1 VTVKLM
7 PVPPPRKPVPATNPP
22 PFDGRSVEVTAL
34 FRSQEAKVAA
44 SRELDATQNIV
55 LRARTGTL
63 ASEVSNL
70 IGSACDVLLVD
81 VDLDDEHEMEAL
93 EAVARPENGVPVV
106 VTAFNPSVEGLRQ
119 LMRHGIRDVV
129 PQPFGRAE
137 LVQAIEEAARRTRR
151 ATAPRKPGTVVCILK
166 GGGGVGA
173 TTIATQGGCALAQ
186 AAGGKRKKAAHAD
199 PSNFCV
205 IDLDLQFGSVALQLD
220 LDVGAT
226 VMDLVEKSGRLDG
239 SMVRT
244 SAIRHR
250 SGVDIIAAP
259 GSVQPLDVITP
270 KTAVQLIDMA
280 RYEYGEVIVD
290 MPGAWTT
297 WTRALLAQASTI
309 VMVVRPTVPSIRQA
323 RRQIETLVEE
333 QLAHVPLT
341 VVANRV
347 RRGWFKHAI
356 SFREMQRAL
365 DHPVSHT
372 IASNDEAMLEAA
384 DAGLMLSEVRGGR
397 RSWREI
403 QTFMSRTMD
412 KARAADQ
419 PLAALGG

>member
-1 VTVKLM
+1 VSVKLL
-7 PVPPPRKPVPATNPP
+7 PVPPPKKPAPATNPE

-34 FRSQEAKVAA
+34 FRSQEAKIAA
-44 SRELDATQNIV
+44 SRELDATRNIV
-55 LRARTGTL
+55 LRARTGEL

-70 IGSACDVLLVD
+70 IGAASDVLLVD
-81 VDLDDEHEMEAL
+81 VDLDDPHEMEAL
-93 EAVARPENGVPVV
+93 EAVARRENGIPVV
-106 VTAFNPSVEGLRQ
+106 VTALNPSVDGLRQ

-137 LVQAIEEAARRTRR
+137 LVQAIEEAAQRTRR
-151 ATAPRKPGTVVCILK
+151 TSTPRKPGTVVCILK

-173 TTIATQGGCALAQ
+173 TTIATQGGCSLALA
-186 AAGGKRKKAAHAD
+186 GRKKKKHVPAD
-199 PSNFCV
+199 PSKVCV
-205 IDLDLQFGSVALQLD
+205 VDLDLQFGSVALQLD
-220 LDVGAT
+220 LDVNAT

-250 SGVDIIAAP
+250 SGLDVIAAS

-270 KTAVQLIDMA
+270 KMAVQIIDVA

-297 WTRALLAQASTI
+297 WTRALLAQASAI
-309 VMVVRPTVPSIRQA
+309 VMVIRPTVPSIRQA
-323 RRQIETLVEE
+323 RRQIDTLVAE
-333 QLAHVPLT
+333 QLAHVPLV

-347 RRGWFKHAI
+347 TRGWFKHGI

-365 DHPVSHT
+365 DHPISHT
-372 IASNDEAMLEAA
+372 ISANHDAMLEAA
-384 DAGLMLSEVRGGR
+384 DAGLMLSEIRGGQ

-412 KARAADQ
+412 KAHAGDQ
-419 PLAALGG
+419 PIAALGG

>member
-1 VTVKLM
+1 M
-7 PVPPPRKPVPATNPP
+7 PVPPPKKPVPTANPL
-22 PFDGRSVEVTAL
+22 PFDGRSVEITAL
-34 FRSQEAKVAA
+34 FRSAEAKAAA
-44 SRELDATQNIV
+44 SRELDATRNIV
-55 LRARTGTL
+55 LRARMGTL
-63 ASEVSNL
+63 PSEVSNL

-81 VDLDDEHEMEAL
+81 VNLDDAHDMEAL

-106 VTAFNPSVEGLRQ
+106 VTAYNPSVEGLRQ

-151 ATAPRKPGTVVCILK
+151 HTAPRKAGTVVCILK

-186 AAGGKRKKAAHAD
+186 AAGHHKKKHAHAE

-205 IDLDLQFGSVALQLD
+205 VDLDVQFGSVALQLD
-220 LDVGAT
+220 LDVSTT
-226 VMDLVEKSGRLDG
+226 VMELVEKSGRLDG

-250 SGVDIIAAP
+250 SGLDIIAAP

-297 WTRALLAQASTI
+297 WTRALLAQASAI

-356 SFREMQRAL
+356 SIREMQRAL
-365 DHPVSHT
+365 DHPVAHT
-372 IASNDEAMLEAA
+372 IASNHEAMLEAA

-412 KARAADQ
+412 KAHAADQ
-419 PLAALGG
+419 